1 MDRTEPHL
9 QSSVSAWQNMIT
21 CVSMAA
27 AAALAGAVIGH
38 SGYPT
43 LLTGA
48 AVVGVIGA
56 VAFISID
63 SNWLRARVPPA
74 AKSDTPLHAVVN
86 D

>member
-27 AAALAGAVIGH
+27 AAALAGAVIGR

-48 AVVGVIGA
+48 AVVAVIGA

-74 AKSDTPLHAVVN
+74 AKADTPLHAIVN